1 MKPRFH
7 FHKATKQLAFHISVG
22 APLVLGF
29 AISISGLGISHADP
43 FLGGGGGSSSP
54 SATAASPTTG
64 VTTPSDTSQARA
76 NAQDTLIR
84 TTNAIAAVRAMQ
96 DAARAAAV
104 SGPDHLAPGLPT
116 VTNGLG
122 SGGLQVAPGV
132 GTDPTQWQGAELP
145 TQTKNLQGLVN
156 VGVRQTAQ
164 QALLQ
169 WQTFNV
175 GKETTITFDQS
186 AAGAN
191 ANQWIAFNR
200 VTDPTGNPSQIL
212 GQIKAQG
219 QVYVINPNG
228 VIFGGSS
235 QVNVNTLTVTSL
247 PINTNLIERGLL
259 NNPDAQF
266 LFSGL
271 SLPAGINGTPSFT
284 PDAPP
289 ASTGIYGDVTIQA
302 GAKITTPVSADGNG
316 GRVLLAGPNVS
327 NAGSILTPNGQT
339 ILAAGLQV
347 GLAAHNAED
356 PSLRGLDVYVGQV
369 GTYGGSSSN
378 SGIISSPRGA
388 ITIAGKNI
396 SNTGALTA
404 STSVSLNGRIDL
416 LAHSGATSN
425 PSSGTSGKNTPFLNR
440 SSGTITLGNG
450 SAIEILP
457 EYGSKETVI
466 GTQLA
471 LRSQINMEGL
481 AIHLSKNSTLLSP
494 NALVRIAAGEWF
506 FQGGV
511 SPVSTFTQSAGQV
524 YLDENSVVNVAGS
537 IDVAVSVAQNI
548 IEVDLRGSELAN
560 SPLQRNGPLRGETVM
575 VDVRD
580 AGIYQS
586 AMWIGTPL
594 ADVAGFANLIQRG
607 VGQLTTAGG
616 SVTISAGQS
625 TVIQS
630 GAKVDVSGGSIAYQP
645 ATVSTTRLIS
655 AGGNVVDIADA
666 LPDIVYEGIYDGAFD
681 ASNNKFGTTEIYTSQ
696 LVPGS
701 ARLEEGYLQ
710 GTAGGALAIT
720 TPAAALDGTLLG
732 NTFTGNFQRSTPPA
746 ASSLALNLTSID
758 RSIASLP
765 IFAPT
770 PPAIT
775 FQSQNPLAP
784 ADAFTTDE
792 NGNPAQLRNDR
803 LQEIYLSPELLTT
816 SGFTNLTL
824 NNPDGSIT
832 IPETTTLSTFNRG
845 SLRFTGSNLTVNGSI
860 IAPSATLSFFAPNL
874 SLSQL
879 TTIANSALSSTP
891 IANPNKGIFSL
902 GATATINLS
911 GSLIDDRLTS
921 PSSGSLALPL
931 NGGSLTINAFDAI
944 LNTGGT
950 IDVSGGAR
958 ADARARIS
966 YGNAGSITL
975 SAGRDLNENAVLGGK
990 LQLGAAL
997 RGFSGTNGGS
1007 ISFTAP
1013 AFQIGGIS
1021 SNGQVTR
1028 LDSSFFSQGGF
1039 SNLSLSGI
1047 GIATPD
1053 NNIFIPGIL
1062 VSENTAIRPIVQNRL
1077 ALAANDQPLTFLEPV
1092 IQPEGLRPTSSLRF
1106 SATGASSRFSSS
1118 ILARGE
1124 IILAAGSSIE
1134 TDAKG
1139 SVSLNGQTTTVLG
1152 SIKTP
1157 GGSISITG
1165 GTSFP
1170 AISDPPLFTTVLIG
1184 SRSVLDASGKT
1195 VLLPDPMGLRVGEVL
1210 GGGTISVSGNILA
1223 HQGALISANGASG
1236 VLDLTPAASSLS
1248 PSSLASFN
1256 GRNTVPVTIQT
1267 NGGSISLTGQS
1278 FLHSDAT
1285 LTASSGGASAN
1296 GGNLSLS
1303 SSRFIPPNSASSTAD
1318 INLILTQNGP
1328 VTSSSNP
1335 ETTGTTPLDENGNQ
1349 VVGFGRI
1356 AVDSF
1361 GQGGFNSLN
1370 LGGNIRFDGD
1380 VNLNMP
1386 GTIRLA
1392 TGGVLETGGIL
1403 TLNAAHLYAGQSF
1416 LPPSLPGQVINYFT
1430 ANIPGVGQ
1438 TPIGLLPTT
1447 GNGNVT
1453 FNASLIDIGTLSL
1466 HNIGAASF
1474 NAPLGDIRGNG
1485 TLQAVANLSFNAGQ
1499 IHPTT
1504 GSTFNVFSYGDTGI
1518 SFSGVSARPLP
1529 FSAGGTLNIHAA
1541 TITQNGTLRAPL
1553 GNINL
1558 GWNGTGTAPRNPVV
1572 GNLAATPVTTTL
1584 TLGSGSI
1591 TSTSALDPFTGKASL
1606 LPYGI
1611 SFDGNSWLDP
1621 SGLDITTSGPED
1633 KDIKLSALNLAT
1645 DEGSVIDISGGG
1657 DLLAYRFV
1665 SGNGGRTDLLASDT
1679 IFAIVPGYGFDYA
1692 PYAPFNLQA
1701 QTLQGQPGYT
1711 NDNLRAGD
1719 QITLA
1724 DGSGLPAGTYTLLPA
1739 RYALLPG
1746 SFLVSPR
1753 SGTPTNSLQQPDG
1766 SSIVTGYRSNN
1777 LDPSRSGPTTIANFE
1792 IAPSETF
1799 RKRAEYQEFTANKFF
1814 SDVASSRNI
1823 PVPRLPSDAGILS
1836 FTASTG
1842 FSLAGNVTAA
1852 RLASARGALID
1863 INSPV
1868 DILINDSGTGGTPG
1882 SLTLS
1887 SSLLN
1892 SFGADSLL
1900 IGGIRTQSQG
1910 SITVSTSTGNLTLDN
1925 EDAPLV
1931 GNDIILTA
1939 RENLTIGEDS
1949 AIIASGTRP
1958 IGSITLGTASAPGSG
1973 NGALIRVSSSS
1984 QDTVNRLGVT
1994 PGGLAN
2000 LTTRSGASLSG
2011 SSVILDSTAATS
2023 LDPATVL
2030 LGSSITLSSG
2040 ELSIALENPGTINP
2054 TTGLVLGGNALETL
2068 LSNTSALTLRSY
2080 SNLNIYGTGRIGS
2093 PDFQNLTLQTANLRG
2108 INQASGA
2115 VTLTA
2120 RNISLENPVAPP
2132 TTSPLIP
2139 NDGTL
2144 TFDSENLN
2152 LSGGDTSISG
2162 FSLVSLNATN
2172 RILTS
2177 SAGSLK
2183 ASADLLL
2190 NTPSL
2195 TGLQASKYSI
2205 HSQGSITYT
2214 SPSVATAFE
2223 GGLGADLSLT
2233 GSSVNIS
2240 GNIALPSGRLGITS
2254 TTGELLISGSLDL
2267 SGISRQFSDVSR
2279 QTSGGTINLTAEN
2292 ASIRIL
2298 ETATINLSAPAAAGN
2313 AGQLNVAT
2321 PNGSLE
2327 ILGTITASAGSS
2339 GTTGRFTLDTS
2350 SLPSLAALDNTLNT
2364 GSFTHL
2370 RDYRIRSGDVLIDST
2385 AISSTYRLAADQ
2397 GNITLSGL
2405 INASGN
2411 RGGTVDLKAHGS
2423 LTTVSGSTLNASAQ
2437 TFDAAG
2443 KGGSI
2448 TLEAGTTRNG
2458 QSLAGAT
2465 LDLRTGSTIN
2475 LSVAENAPTSASLGK
2490 FTGTLHLRAPRN
2502 AANDDLQLASIGS
2515 TITGASAVLVEG
2527 YKLHD
2532 LTGTGTLN
2540 TALLGTIR
2548 TEATSYL
2555 SAPNYNAILS
2565 RLTATNPGL
2574 DLILAPGVEIIN
2586 RSGDLTLGS
2595 SSSNTSA
2602 DWDFSTLRFGP
2613 RSAPG
2618 VLTLR
2623 AANNIALFNAISDG
2637 FSGGSSLWLAPLA
2650 AHNSLLPAN
2659 SQSWSYRFTAGADFA
2674 ASSFRKVVNF
2684 SLLNPDKGNLQ
2695 LGKNAGGATATG
2707 GANAVTSSI
2716 IGNNFQVIRTGSGD
2730 IEINT
2735 SRSLQLLNVFSS
2747 IYTVGTQV
2755 STPNQVRTPGDF
2767 ITPILSLTPPPQQGS
2782 LGVAQQ
2788 VYPAQY
2794 SMAGGDVTITAGFN
2808 TERKTRNNSGL
2819 IDDSSRQ
2826 LPNNWLN
2833 RRGHI
2838 GPDGEYGAV
2847 TIGTPPRQFNDPAA
2861 STSWWVDFSNFFMS
2875 VGALGGGN
2883 ITLTA
2888 GNDIINTDAVI
2899 PTNARAPIGT
2909 PDSAT
2914 MLELGGGDLIVN
2926 AGRNIDAGIYYVERG
2941 EGTLTAGAEITTNS
2955 TRSPSFG
2962 IITNLNNPSAS
2973 TLDPLTWLPTTL
2985 FLGKSSFDV
2994 SASGDILLGPAVNSF
3009 LLPQGLNNKFWYKNY
3024 FSTIA
3029 PDSSVTVTSSGGD
3042 VTLRNSNVLPSATS
3056 ARPILANWLETQ
3068 NLLTLSNNS
3077 AAFSQPWLRLTETNI
3092 QGFTALLNLTAPS
3105 LFATSL
3111 SGNLNLAGSLTLF
3124 PAPSGQLEL
3133 IASQGIS
3140 ALSPVGVSNNII
3152 AGQRTTVW
3160 TASTINVSDAD
3171 PDNVPSTNRP
3181 LSIFGLLGGGL
3192 SNNNTTQSGSL
3203 QSITRLFVESGSY
3216 TGSNAVSSVKL
3227 DRHDADLLH
3236 RNDTEP
3242 VRIYSGDGDISGLNL
3257 FTPKFTRILSGAA
3270 LTDIAFYIQNLASEN
3285 LSIVSAAGNIVAS
3298 DLGSP
3303 LRNLA
3308 NASGN
3313 ALASGE
3319 LVNAGDIQIS
3329 GPGALQ
3335 IIAGGDIDLGVGS
3348 ARLDGTSSGFTSIGS
3363 LRNPFLGAEGAD
3375 IILMAGLGPDGINA
3389 PRWNDFIQSYVTT
3402 EEGLELIEEISPGT
3416 DFPSL
3421 TESDQRLLAT
3431 EIFFRL
3437 LRDTG
3442 RDYNNP
3448 KSDGFRSY
3456 DLGMAAIES
3465 LFAEPEVSGE
3475 PRESVWDGEILARGR
3490 DIRTRSGGD
3499 IRLLAPGGGLTL
3511 ANTTIG
3517 NPLTPPGIITESGG
3531 SISIFTDQ
3539 SVDIGIGRIFTLR
3552 GGDAIIWSTNG
3563 DIAAGSSSRTVQS
3576 APPTRVVIDP
3586 QSAAVQTDLAGL
3598 ATGGGIGVL
3607 ATVEGVEPGNVD
3619 LIAPSGII
3627 DAGDAGI
3634 RVTGNINLAAI
3645 QVVNSANISA
3655 GGTSSGGGVS
3665 VAAPAISTPAP
3676 PTTGSS
3682 ASEDAKAAAEEA
3694 AKREEEIKTEAPL
3707 SVFSVTVIG
3716 YGGGAADEEEE
3727 EDEGNEEDEEP
3738 EGENP

>member
-7 FHKATKQLAFHISVG
+7 FHKATKHLAFHISVG
-22 APLVLGF
+22 APVVLGF

-43 FLGGGGGSSSP
+43 FLGGGGGGSSSP
-54 SATAASPTTG
+54 SAPAASTTTG
-64 VTTPSDTSQARA
+64 VTTPADTSQARA

-122 SGGLQVAPGV
+122 AGGLQVAPGV

-145 TQTKNLQGLVN
+145 TQTTSVQGLVN

-235 QVNVNTLTVTSL
+235 QVNVNTLTISSL

-271 SLPAGINGTPSFT
+271 SLPSGINGTPSFT
-284 PDAPP
+284 PTPPP

-302 GAKITTPVSADGNG
+302 GAKIATPVSADGNG
-316 GRVLLAGPNVS
+316 GRVLLVGPNVS

-347 GLAAHNAED
+347 GLTAHNAAD
-356 PSLRGLDVYVGQV
+356 PSLRGLDAYVGQV
-369 GTYGGSSSN
+369 GSYGGTGVN
-378 SGIISSPRGA
+378 SGLISAPRGA
-388 ITIAGKNI
+388 ITIAGKNL

-416 LAHSGATSN
+416 LAHHGATSN
-425 PSSGTSGKNTPFLNR
+425 PSTGTSGNNTPFLNR

-457 EYGSKETVI
+457 EYASTETVI

-481 AIHLSKNSTLLSP
+481 AIHLGKNSTLLSP

-506 FQGGV
+506 FQDGV
-511 SPVSTFTQSAGQV
+511 SPVSTFIQSAGQV

-586 AMWIGTPL
+586 SMWIGTPL

-625 TVIQS
+625 TVIQT

-666 LPDIVYEGIYDGAFD
+666 LPDVVYEGIYDGAFD

-701 ARLEEGYLQ
+701 ARIEEGYLQ
-710 GTAGGALAIT
+710 GAAGGALAIT

-746 ASSLALNLTSID
+746 ASSLALNFTSID

-775 FQSQNPLAP
+775 FHSQNPLAP
-784 ADAFTTDE
+784 ADAFTTDI
-792 NGNPAQLRNDR
+792 NGSPAQLRNDR
-803 LQEIYLSPELLTT
+803 LEDIYLSPELLTT

-845 SLRFTGSNLTVNGSI
+845 NLRFTGSNLTVNGSI

-891 IANPNKGIFSL
+891 IANPNKGVFSL
-902 GATATINLS
+902 GATATINIS

-975 SAGRDLNENAVLGGK
+975 SAGRDLSESAVLGGN
-990 LQLGAAL
+990 LRLGATL
-997 RGFSGTNGGS
+997 RGFSATNGGT
-1007 ISFTAP
+1007 ISLSAP
-1013 AFQIGGIS
+1013 AFQIGGNS
-1021 SNGQVTR
+1021 SNDQVTR
-1028 LDSSFFSQGGF
+1028 FDPSFFSQGGF
-1039 SNLSLSGI
+1039 SAFSLSGI

-1062 VSENTAIRPIVQNRL
+1062 VSENTAISPIVQNRL
-1077 ALAANDQPLTFLEPV
+1077 ALAANDQPFSFQEPV
-1092 IQPEGLRPTSSLRF
+1092 TQQEGLRPTSSLRF
-1106 SATGASSRFSSS
+1106 SATGATSRFTSS

-1165 GTSFP
+1165 ATSFP

-1184 SRSVLDASGKT
+1184 SGSVLDASGKT
-1195 VLLPDPMGLRVGEVL
+1195 VLLPDPMGLRVGEFL

-1236 VLDLTPAASSLS
+1236 VLDLIPAASSLS
-1248 PSSLASFN
+1248 PSSLASLN

-1296 GGNLSLS
+1296 GGNLSIS
-1303 SSRFIPPNSASSTAD
+1303 SSRFIPPNSGSSSAD

-1361 GQGGFNSLN
+1361 GQGGFHSLN

-1380 VNLNMP
+1380 VSLNMP

-1392 TGGVLETGGIL
+1392 TGGVIETGGNLI
-1403 TLNAAHLYAGQSF
+1403 LNAAHLYAGQSF

-1430 ANIPGVGQ
+1430 ANIPGIGQ

-1453 FNASLIDIGTLSL
+1453 LNANLIDIGTLSL
-1466 HNIGAASF
+1466 HNIGTASF

-1485 TLQAVANLSFNAGQ
+1485 TLQAAANLSFNAGQ

-1504 GSTFNVFSYGDTGI
+1504 GSAFNVFSYGNTTI
-1518 SFSGVSARPLP
+1518 SFSDAAARPLP
-1529 FSAGGTLNIHAA
+1529 FSAGGTLNVHAS
-1541 TITQNGTLRAPL
+1541 TIAQNGTLRAPI
-1553 GNINL
+1553 GSINL

-1606 LPYGI
+1606 IPYGI

-1621 SGLDITTSGPED
+1621 SGLDITIIGPED
-1633 KDIKLSALNLAT
+1633 KDVKLAALNLAT
-1645 DEGSVIDISGGG
+1645 SEGSVIDISGGG

-1679 IFAIVPGYGFDYA
+1679 IFAVVPGYGFDYA
-1692 PYAPFNLQA
+1692 PYAPFNPQA

-1711 NDNLRAGD
+1711 NNNLRAGD

-1753 SGTPTNSLQQPDG
+1753 SGTPTTSLQQPDG

-1792 IAPSETF
+1792 VAPSETF
-1799 RKRAEYQEFTANKFF
+1799 RQRAEYQELTANKFF

-1842 FSLAGNVTAA
+1842 FSLAGNVTAS
-1852 RLASARGALID
+1852 RLTTVRGALID

-1868 DILINDSGTGGTPG
+1868 DILINTTGTGGTPG
-1882 SLTLS
+1882 TLTLS

-1925 EDAPLV
+1925 EDAPLL

-1939 RENLTIGEDS
+1939 RENLTIGGDS

-1958 IGSITLGTASAPGSG
+1958 IGSITLGTASVAGSG
-1973 NGALIRVSSSS
+1973 NGALVRVSSSA
-1984 QDTVNRLGVT
+1984 QDTVNRFGVT

-2000 LTTRSGASLSG
+2000 LTTRSGATLNG
-2011 SSVILDSTAATS
+2011 ASVILDSTTATS
-2023 LDPATVL
+2023 LDPTTVL

-2054 TTGLVLGGNALETL
+2054 TTGLVLGGSALDTI

-2080 SNLNIYGTGRIGS
+2080 SNLNLYGTGRIGS

-2115 VTLTA
+2115 VTFTA
-2120 RNISLENPVAPP
+2120 RNISLENPVAPSS
-2132 TTSPLIP
+2132 TSPTIP

-2144 TFDSENLN
+2144 TFDSGNLN

-2162 FSLVSLNATN
+2162 FSLVSLNAAN

-2177 SAGSLK
+2177 SAGSLSV
-2183 ASADLLL
+2183 SADLLL
-2190 NTPSL
+2190 STPSL
-2195 TGLQASKYSI
+2195 TGLQASRYSI
-2205 HSQGSITYT
+2205 DSQGSLAYN
-2214 SPSVATAFE
+2214 SPSVTTSFE

-2240 GNIALPSGRLGITS
+2240 GNIALPSGRLGIT

-2279 QTSGGTINLTAEN
+2279 QTSGGTINLTSDN

-2298 ETATINLSAPAAAGN
+2298 ETATINLSAPAAGGN

-2327 ILGTITASAGSS
+2327 ILGNITAAAGST

-2350 SLPSLAALDNTLNT
+2350 SLPSLAALDNTLNI

-2370 RDYRIRSGDVLIDST
+2370 RDYRVRSGDVLIDSS

-2397 GNITLSGL
+2397 GNITLSGV

-2423 LTTVSGSTLNASAQ
+2423 LTTLSGSTLNASAQ

-2448 TLEAGTTRNG
+2448 TLEAGTARNG
-2458 QSLAGAT
+2458 QVLTGAT
-2465 LDLRTGSTIN
+2465 LDLRTGSAIN
-2475 LSVAENAPTSASLGK
+2475 LAVAENTPTSASLGK

-2502 AANDDLQLASIGS
+2502 AANNDLQIASIGS
-2515 TITGASAVLVEG
+2515 TITGSSATLVEG

-2532 LTGTGTLN
+2532 LTGTGTLS
-2540 TALLGTIR
+2540 TTLLSTIR
-2548 TEATSYL
+2548 SEATSYL
-2555 SAPNYNAILS
+2555 SATNHNAILS
-2565 RLTATNPGL
+2565 RLTATNPGI

-2595 SSSNTSA
+2595 TSSNTSA
-2602 DWDFSTLRFGP
+2602 DWNLSTLRFGP

-2623 AANNIALFNAISDG
+2623 SAENITLFNAISDG
-2637 FSGGSSLWLAPLA
+2637 FNGGTSLWLAPLMA
-2650 AHNSLLPAN
+2650 NNALLPAN

-2674 ASSFRKVVNF
+2674 ASSFREVVDLG
-2684 SLLNPDKGNLQ
+2684 SLSSEKGNLQ
-2695 LGKNAGGATATG
+2695 LGKNAGAATVTG
-2707 GANAVTSSI
+2707 GANALTSSI

-2730 IEINT
+2730 IDINT
-2735 SRSLQLLNVFSS
+2735 ARSLQLLNIFSS
-2747 IYTVGTQV
+2747 IYTAGTQV
-2755 STPNQVRTPGDF
+2755 AAPNQVLNPGDF
-2767 ITPILSLTPPPQQGS
+2767 ITPILSLSVPPSQGN

-2794 SMAGGDVTITAGFN
+2794 SMAGGDITINAGFN

-2819 IDDSSRQ
+2819 INDSSRQ

-2838 GPDGEYGAV
+2838 GTDGDFGAV
-2847 TIGTPPRQFNDPAA
+2847 TIGTPPRQFTDPAA

-2875 VGALGGGN
+2875 LGALGGGN

-2909 PDSAT
+2909 PDAAT
-2914 MLELGGGDLIVN
+2914 ILELGGGDLIVN
-2926 AGRNIDAGIYYVERG
+2926 AGRNIDAGVYYVERG
-2941 EGTLTAGAEITTNS
+2941 EGTLSAGFEITTNS

-2962 IITNLNNPSAS
+2962 IISNLNNPSAS

-3042 VTLRNSNVLPSATS
+3042 VTLRNSNVLPNATT

-3077 AAFSQPWLRLTETNI
+3077 SAFSQPWLRLTETNI
-3092 QGFTALLNLTAPS
+3092 QGFTPLLNLTAPS

-3124 PAPSGQLEL
+3124 PSSTGQLEL
-3133 IASQGIS
+3133 IASQGIN

-3160 TASTINVSDAD
+3160 TASTINLSDAD
-3171 PDNVPSTNRP
+3171 PDNVASPARP
-3181 LSIFGLLGGGL
+3181 LSNFGLFGGGV
-3192 SNNNTTQSGSL
+3192 SNNNTTQQGAL
-3203 QSITRLFVESGSY
+3203 QSITRLFVESGSI
-3216 TGSNAVSSVKL
+3216 TGSNAVSSVKQE
-3227 DRHDADLLH
+3227 RHDAGLLH

-3257 FTPKFTRILSGAA
+3257 FSPKFTRILSGAA

-3285 LSIVSAAGNIVAS
+3285 LSIVSAVGSIVAS

-3389 PRWNDFIQSYVTT
+3389 PHWNDFIQSYVTT
-3402 EEGLELIEEISPGT
+3402 EEGLDLIEEISPGT
-3416 DFPSL
+3416 DFSSL

-3448 KSDGFRSY
+3448 ESDGFGNY
-3456 DLGMAAIES
+3456 ELGMAAIES
-3465 LFAEPEVSGE
+3465 LFGEPEVSGE
-3475 PRESVWDGEILARGR
+3475 PVESAWDGEILARGR

-3517 NPLTPPGIITESGG
+3517 NPLTPPGIITEAGG

-3552 GGDAIIWSTNG
+3552 GGDAVIWSTNG
-3563 DIAAGSSSRTVQS
+3563 DIAAGSSSRTVQT

-3586 QSAAVQTDLAGL
+3586 QSASVQTDLAGL

-3607 ATVEGVEPGNVD
+3607 ATVEGVEPGDVD

-3634 RVTGNINLAAI
+3634 RVSGNINLAAI

-3655 GGTSSGGGVS
+3655 GGTSTGVGVS

-3676 PTTGSS
+3676 PTTGNS
-3682 ASEDAKAAAEEA
+3682 ASEDAKTAAEEA
-3694 AKREEEIKTEAPL
+3694 AKREEEIETEAPL

-3727 EDEGNEEDEEP
+3727 DEGNEEDEEP
-3738 EGENP
+3738 EEENP

>member
-1 MKPRFH
+1 MKPDHQPAAHTNPPR
-7 FHKATKQLAFHISVG
+7 TQLTASLVFSSMAFVT
-22 APLVLGF
+22 LLGP
-29 AISISGLGISHADP
+29 ANADI
-43 FLGGGGGSSSP
+43 LRGGGGGGSSAP
-54 SATAASPTTG
+54 AAPGSAPIGGATPADTA
-64 VTTPSDTSQARA
+64 QART
-76 NAQDTLIR
+76 NAQDALAR
-84 TTNAIAAVRAMQ
+84 TTNTLNALRAMQ
-96 DAARAAAV
+96 ETARAAAA
-104 SGPDHLAPGLPT
+104 SGPNNLAPGLPA
-116 VTNGLG
+116 VPNGLG
-122 SGGLQVAPGV
+122 VGGLNPTA
-132 GTDPTQWQGAELP
+132 DPTRWTGADAP
-145 TQTKNLQGLVN
+145 TQTIDTDNLIN

-164 QALLQ
+164 QALLD

-175 GKETTITFDQS
+175 GKETVLNFDQS

-200 VTDPTGNPSQIL
+200 ITDPTGNPSQIL
-212 GQIKAQG
+212 GQIKAKG

-228 VIFGGSS
+228 IIFGGSS
-235 QVNVNTLTVTSL
+235 QVNVNTLTLSSL
-247 PINTNLIERGLL
+247 PINTNLINRGLL
-259 NNPDAQF
+259 NNPDSQF

-271 SLPAGINGTPSFT
+271 NLPAGPNGTPSFT

-289 ASTGIYGDVTIQA
+289 ISTGSYGDISIQA
-302 GAKITTPVSADGNG
+302 GATITTPVSADGNG
-316 GRVLLAGPNVS
+316 GRVLLAGPNVTNS
-327 NAGSILTPNGQT
+327 GTILTPAGQT

-347 GLAAHNAED
+347 GIAAHNAAD
-356 PSLRGLDVYVGQV
+356 PSLRGLDVFVGQV
-369 GTYGGSSSN
+369 GLYGGTAVN
-378 SGIISSPRGA
+378 SGIISAPRGA
-388 ITIAGKNI
+388 ITITGKNI
-396 SNTGALTA
+396 SNTGALAA

-416 LAHSGATSN
+416 LAHYGAISN
-425 PSSGTSGKNTPFLNR
+425 PSSGSAGLSSAPFLNR
-440 SSGTITLGNG
+440 SSGIITLSEG

-457 EYGSKETVI
+457 EYGSNETAI

-471 LRSQINMEGL
+471 LRSQINMEGF
-481 AIHLSKNSTLLSP
+481 AIHLGKNSTLLSP

-511 SPVSTFTQSAGQV
+511 SSASTFTQSAGQV
-524 YLDENSVVNVAGS
+524 YLDEDSVVNVAGS
-537 IDVAVSVAQNI
+537 LDVAVSVAQNI
-548 IEVDLRGSELAN
+548 IEVDLRGAELAN
-560 SPLQRNGPLRGETVM
+560 SPLQRNGSLRGQSVL
-575 VDVRD
+575 VDIRD
-580 AGIYQS
+580 VGIYES
-586 AMWIGTPL
+586 NTWLGTPL

-645 ATVSTTRLIS
+645 ATVRTTRLVS
-655 AGGNVVDIADA
+655 VDGNVIDIAA
-666 LPDIVYEGIYDGAFD
+666 ARPDIIYEGIYDGAFD
-681 ASNNKFGTTEIYTSQ
+681 ASNNKFRTTEIYTSQ
-696 LVPGS
+696 LVPGVS
-701 ARLEEGYLQ
+701 RLEEGYLQ
-710 GTAGGALAIT
+710 GAAGGTLGIT
-720 TPAAALDGTLLG
+720 TPAAALDGTLIG
-732 NTFTGNFQRSTPPA
+732 NTFTGNYQRSSPPPA
-746 ASSLALNLTSID
+746 SGLAINFTSID
-758 RSIASLP
+758 RTFASLP

-775 FQSQNPLAP
+775 FQFQNPLAP
-784 ADAFTTDE
+784 AEAFTTDI

-803 LQEIYLSPELLTT
+803 LQEVYLSPELLTT
-816 SGFTNLTL
+816 SGFTNLTI

-832 IPETTTLSTFNRG
+832 IPETTTLNTFNRG

-874 SLSQL
+874 SLSQI

-891 IANPNKGIFSL
+891 IANPNKGVFRL
-902 GATATINLS
+902 GATATIDIS
-911 GSLIDDRLTS
+911 GLLIDDRLTS
-921 PSSGSLALPL
+921 PTSGSLALPL
-931 NGGSLTINAFDAI
+931 IGGSLTINAFDAI
-944 LNTGGT
+944 LNAGGS

-958 ADARARIS
+958 ADAYARIS
-966 YGNAGSITL
+966 YGNAGSIII
-975 SAGRDLNENAVLGGK
+975 SAGRDLVESAILGGK
-990 LQLGAAL
+990 LQLGANL
-997 RGFSGTNGGS
+997 RGFSGTNGGN

-1013 AFQIGGIS
+1013 AFQIGGVS
-1021 SNGQVTR
+1021 PNAQVTR
-1028 LDSSFFSQGGF
+1028 LDPSFFSQGGF
-1039 SNLSLSGI
+1039 SNFALSGI

-1053 NNIFIPGIL
+1053 NNNFIPGIL

-1077 ALAANDQPLTFLEPV
+1077 ALAANDQPLSLLEPV

-1106 SATGASSRFSSS
+1106 SATGATSRFTSS

-1165 GTSFP
+1165 ATSFP

-1184 SRSVLDASGKT
+1184 SGSVLDASGKT
-1195 VLLPDPMGLRVGEVL
+1195 LLLPDPMGLRVGEVL
-1210 GGGTISVSGNILA
+1210 GGGSISVSGNILA
-1223 HQGALISANGASG
+1223 HQGALISSNGTSG
-1236 VLDLTPAASSLS
+1236 VLDLTPAASTLL
-1248 PSSLASFN
+1248 PSTLASLG
-1256 GRNTVPVTIQT
+1256 GRITVPITIQT
-1267 NGGSISLTGQS
+1267 NGGSITLTGQS

-1303 SSRFIPPNSASSTAD
+1303 SSRFIPLNSGSSSAD

-1335 ETTGTTPLDENGNQ
+1335 ETIGTTPLDENGNQ

-1361 GQGGFNSLN
+1361 GQGGFHSLS
-1370 LGGNIRFDGD
+1370 LGGNIRFEGE
-1380 VNLNMP
+1380 VSLNMP

-1392 TGGVLETGGIL
+1392 TGGVLETGGNL

-1416 LPPSLPGQVINYFT
+1416 LPPSLPGQVINYFS

-1447 GNGNVT
+1447 GDGNVT
-1453 FNASLIDIGTLSL
+1453 INANLIDIGTLSL

-1485 TLQAVANLSFNAGQ
+1485 TLQAAANLSFNAGQ

-1504 GSTFNVFSYGDTGI
+1504 GSTFNVFSYGNTGI
-1518 SFSGVSARPLP
+1518 SFSGVAARPLP

-1541 TITQNGTLRAPL
+1541 TIAQNGTLRAPL

-1558 GWNGTGTAPRNPVV
+1558 GWNGTGTAPRNSVV
-1572 GNLAATPVTTTL
+1572 GNLAATPVTTAL
-1584 TLGSGSI
+1584 TLGSDSI

-1621 SGLDITTSGPED
+1621 SGLDITTIGPED
-1633 KDIKLSALNLAT
+1633 KDIKLSALTLAT

-1657 DLLAYRFV
+1657 DLLAYRFI

-1692 PYAPFNLQA
+1692 PYAPFNPQA
-1701 QTLQGQPGYT
+1701 QSLQGQPGYV
-1711 NDNLRAGD
+1711 NNSLRPGD

-1739 RYALLPG
+1739 SYALLPG

-1753 SGTPTNSLQQPDG
+1753 SGTPTTPLQQPDG

-1777 LDPSRSGPTTIANFE
+1777 LAPSRSGPTTIANFE
-1792 IAPSETF
+1792 VAPSEIF
-1799 RKRAEYQEFTANKFF
+1799 RQRAEYQEFTANIFF

-1852 RLASARGALID
+1852 RLTTASGALID

-1868 DILINDSGTGGTPG
+1868 DIMINDSGTGVTPG
-1882 SLTLS
+1882 TLTLS

-1910 SITVSTSTGNLTLDN
+1910 GITVSTSTKNLTLDN
-1925 EDAPLV
+1925 EDAPLI

-1939 RENLTIGEDS
+1939 RENLTLGEDS

-1958 IGSITLGTASAPGSG
+1958 IGSITLGSASSSGSG
-1973 NGALIRVSSSS
+1973 NGALVRVSSSS
-1984 QDTVNRLGVT
+1984 QNTVNRLGVT
-1994 PGGLAN
+1994 PGSLAI
-2000 LTTRSGASLSG
+2000 LTTQSAASMSGAS
-2011 SSVILDSTAATS
+2011 VTLDSTAATS
-2023 LDPATVL
+2023 LDPTTVL
-2030 LGSSITLSSG
+2030 LGTSITLSSG
-2040 ELSIALENPGTINP
+2040 ELSIALENPGTIKP
-2054 TTGLVLGGNALETL
+2054 TSGLVLGGNALDTL

-2080 SNLNIYGTGRIGS
+2080 SNLNIYGTGQIGS
-2093 PDFQNLTLQTANLRG
+2093 SSFQNLTLQTANLRG
-2108 INQASGA
+2108 INQASGS
-2115 VTLTA
+2115 VNFTA
-2120 RNISLENPVAPP
+2120 RNLTLENPVAPP
-2132 TTSPLIP
+2132 TSAPAIA

-2144 TFDSENLN
+2144 TFNSEKLN
-2152 LSGGDTSISG
+2152 LSGGDISISG
-2162 FSLVSLNATN
+2162 LSLVSLNATT

-2177 SAGSLK
+2177 SAGSLNV
-2183 ASADLLL
+2183 SAALSL

-2195 TGLQASKYSI
+2195 SGLQASKYSLR
-2205 HSQGSITYT
+2205 SLGTLTYA
-2214 SPSVATAFE
+2214 SPSAATSFE
-2223 GGLGADLSLT
+2223 GGLGADLSLI
-2233 GSSVNIS
+2233 GSAVNFS

-2254 TTGELLISGSLDL
+2254 TAGDLLISGSLDL

-2279 QTSGGTINLTAEN
+2279 QTSGGTINLASEN

-2298 ETATINLSAPAAAGN
+2298 ENAIINLSAPAAAGD

-2327 ILGTITASAGSS
+2327 ILGTITAYAGSS

-2350 SLPSLAALDNTLNT
+2350 SLPSLAALDNTLNI

-2370 RDYRIRSGDVLIDST
+2370 RDYRIRSGDVLIDSS

-2411 RGGTVDLKAHGS
+2411 RGGTIDIKANSS
-2423 LTTVSGSTLNASAQ
+2423 LTTLSGSTLNASAQ

-2448 TLEAGTTRNG
+2448 TLEAGTLRNG
-2458 QSLAGAT
+2458 QSLAGAS
-2465 LDLRTGSTIN
+2465 LDLRTGSAIN
-2475 LSVAENAPTSASLGK
+2475 LTVAENTPTSASLGK

-2502 AANDDLQLASIGS
+2502 AANNDLQLASIGS
-2515 TITGASAVLVEG
+2515 AISGASAILVEG

-2548 TEATSYL
+2548 SEANAYL

-2565 RLTATNPGL
+2565 RLTATNPEL

-2595 SSSNTSA
+2595 TSSNTSA

-2650 AHNSLLPAN
+2650 VHNPLLPAN
-2659 SQSWSYRFTAGADFA
+2659 SQSWSYRFTAGADFT
-2674 ASSFRKVVNF
+2674 ASSFREVVDF
-2684 SLLNPDKGNLQ
+2684 SLLSPDKGNLQ

-2707 GANAVTSSI
+2707 GANALTSSI

-2730 IEINT
+2730 IDIT
-2735 SRSLQLLNVFSS
+2735 TARSLQLLNVFSS
-2747 IYTVGTQV
+2747 IYTAGTQV
-2755 STPNQVRTPGDF
+2755 ATPNQVRTPDDF
-2767 ITPILSLTPPPQQGS
+2767 ITPILSLTLPPQQGS

-2826 LPNNWLN
+2826 LPNNWLS

-2847 TIGTPPRQFNDPAA
+2847 SIGTLPRQFNDPAA

-2875 VGALGGGN
+2875 IGALGGGN

-2909 PDSAT
+2909 PDAAT
-2914 MLELGGGDLIVN
+2914 IHELGGGDLIVN

-2941 EGTLTAGAEITTNS
+2941 EGTLLAGSEITTNS

-2985 FLGKSSFDV
+2985 FLGKSSFDI

-3024 FSTIA
+3024 FSTFA
-3029 PDSSVTVTSSGGD
+3029 ADSSVSVNSSGGD
-3042 VTLRNSNVLPSATS
+3042 VTLRNSNVLPNAT
-3056 ARPILANWLETQ
+3056 AALPILANWLESQ

-3077 AAFSQPWLRLTETNI
+3077 TAFSQPWLRLTETNV
-3092 QGFTALLNLTAPS
+3092 QGFVSLLNLTAPS
-3105 LFATSL
+3105 LYATSL

-3124 PAPSGQLEL
+3124 PSPTGQLEL
-3133 IASQGIS
+3133 VASQGIS

-3152 AGQRTTVW
+3152 AGQRSKVW
-3160 TASTINVSDAD
+3160 TSSTINLSDAD

-3181 LSIFGLLGGGL
+3181 LSIFGLLGRGV
-3192 SNNNTTQSGSL
+3192 SNNNSTQSGSL
-3203 QSITRLFVESGSY
+3203 QSITRLFVESGSF
-3216 TGSNAVSSVKL
+3216 TGSNAVSSVKQ
-3227 DRHDADLLH
+3227 DRHDAGLLH
-3236 RNDTEP
+3236 RYDTEP

-3257 FTPKFTRILSGAA
+3257 FTPKFARILSGAA

-3285 LSIVSAAGNIVAS
+3285 LSIISAVGSIIAS

-3308 NASGN
+3308 NATGN

-3348 ARLDGTSSGFTSIGS
+3348 ARLDGTSSGFTSIGN
-3363 LRNPFLGAEGAD
+3363 LRNPFLGAQGAD

-3389 PRWNDFIQSYVTT
+3389 PQWNDFIQSYVTT

-3442 RDYNNP
+3442 RGYNDP
-3448 KSDGFRSY
+3448 ESY
-3456 DLGMAAIES
+3456 GYGNYELGMAAIQS
-3465 LFAEPEVSGE
+3465 LFGEPEESE
-3475 PRESVWDGEILARGR
+3475 ESVWDGEILARGR

-3517 NPLTPPGIITESGG
+3517 NPLAPPGVITEAGG

-3552 GGDAIIWSTNG
+3552 GGDAVIWSTNG

-3586 QSAAVQTDLAGL
+3586 QSASVQTDLAGL

-3607 ATVEGVEPGNVD
+3607 ATVQGVKPGDVD

-3634 RVTGNINLAAI
+3634 RVSGNINLAAV
-3645 QVVNSANISA
+3645 QVVNAGNIAA
-3655 GGTSSGGGVS
+3655 GGTSSGGAPA
-3665 VAAPAISTPAP
+3665 VAAPSVSTPP
-3676 PTTGSS
+3676 PP
-3682 ASEDAKAAAEEA
+3682 ASGNTASDDTAAATQEA
-3694 AKREEEIKTEAPL
+3694 AKREEEIDTTGQPSIY
-3707 SVFSVTVIG
+3707 SVEVIG
-3716 YGGGAADEEEE
+3716 YGGGGPVEEVEDDENEE
-3727 EDEGNEEDEEP
+3727 NEEDEESV
-3738 EGENP
+3738 EENP